1 MRLMTT
7 NTPFPYDPTRA
18 AFAVSAIGA
27 ATLIGAWIFQYG
39 FGYVPCAL
47 CWMEREPYYLTIPLA
62 LIAGI
67 AGARGVS
74 RKFVLVTLTVCLA
87 AFLYNGGLS
96 FYHAGAEY
104 GLWPGPESCGGGM
117 ALPSSVEEL
126 QARLSA
132 GEHPPRCDE
141 AAWTLFGISLAG
153 YNFLISLL
161 LSALSAAPVAH
172 YLQTRKEKA

>member
-1 MRLMTT
+1 MRAMIIRA
-7 NTPFPYDPTRA
+7 PFPFDATRT
-18 AFAVSAIGA
+18 AFTVSGIGA

-62 LIAGI
+62 LVAGI
-67 AGARGVS
+67 AGSRGAG
-74 RKFVLVTLTVCLA
+74 RKFVLIALALCLA

-104 GLWPGPESCGGGM
+104 GFWPGPESCGGGV
-117 ALPSSVEEL
+117 ALPGSVEEL
-126 QARLSA
+126 QARLAS

-153 YNFLISLL
+153 FNFLISLL
-161 LSALSAAPVAH
+161 LAALSAAPIA
-172 YLQTRKEKA
+172 YYFQTRKENA